1 MSGGSMRIGVVGAG
15 AIGGWIGISLAASGQ
30 HELSVLA
37 RGATLAA
44 LRTGPWKLI
53 AGGKVLEV
61 EAKVSDVAGELGEQ
75 DLVIIAL
82 KGPSLASAASAIAPL
97 IGKNTI
103 VVPTMNGLPWWFL
116 LGGGGELPST
126 RLDSVDPTGSIAAAI
141 PFESVLGSVVHA
153 SASVSKAGLV
163 THRAGNR
170 IILGEPNGSR
180 TDQVNAVAEVFRS
193 GGFEIEVSHRIQ
205 RDIWYKLWGN
215 MTMNPISAIT
225 GATCDR
231 ILDDPLVNDF
241 VLRVMGEAA
250 AVGARIGCG
259 IDERGE
265 DRNKVTRQLGAFKT
279 SMLQDVE
286 AGRPLEIDHL
296 LSAPNEIA
304 GKLSI
309 ETPNMKILLG
319 LTRLFARSLGLYP
332 QAHGASE

>member
-1 MSGGSMRIGVVGAG
+1 MRIGVVGAG
-15 AIGGWIGISLAASGQ
+15 AMGGWLGISLAAAGH

-44 LRTGPWKLI
+44 LRAGPWKLI
-53 AGGKVLEV
+53 SGEKVLEAEV
-61 EAKVSDVAGELGEQ
+61 TASDVPSELGEQ
-75 DLVIIAL
+75 DIVIIAL
-82 KGPSLASAASAIAPL
+82 KGPSLESAASAIAPL
-97 IGKNTI
+97 MGERTV

-126 RLDSVDPTGSIAAAI
+126 GLGTVDPTGSIAAAI
-141 PFESVLGSVVHA
+141 PFQSVLGCVVHA
-153 SASVSKAGLV
+153 SAFVSRPGLV

-170 IILGEPNGSR
+170 LIVGEPNGSR
-180 TDQVNAVAEVFRS
+180 TARLAEVADVFRS
-193 GGFEIEVSHRIQ
+193 GGFDVEVSERIQ

-231 ILDDPLVNDF
+231 ILDDPFVNDF
-241 VLRVMGEAA
+241 VLRVMKEAA
-250 AVGARIGCG
+250 AVGARIGCS

-265 DRNKVTRQLGAFKT
+265 DRNNVTRQLGAFKT

-286 AGRPLEIDHL
+286 GQRPLEIDHL

-304 GKLSI
+304 EKLSI
-309 ETPNMKILLG
+309 ETPNMEILLG
-319 LTRLFARSLGLYP
+319 LTRLFARSRGLYP
-332 QAHGASE
+332 QIS